1 MLGMEAGPQ
10 PLPQRK
16 PPTALTFAGFRLD
29 LTRGS
34 LFREGE
40 EVKLRP
46 KSYETLKYLA
56 ANAGRLVPKTE
67 LVAVLWPD
75 MSIVSDDSLTHC
87 VMDVRRALGDE
98 GQQFIRTVPG
108 RGYLFAAAVEAG
120 QEPGRPIEAPRSSHQ
135 WKTFPVA
142 ASAVIIVLAGL
153 AWVMKNRA
161 GREWARASVPRIEQ
175 LAAAGRYAEGY
186 GLTLQ
191 VLAHLPAEPRVIRL
205 ISELTD
211 DLSVSTTPK
220 GAEVYL
226 RRLGSTQWQRL
237 GTTPIQ
243 HARIPRDEYL
253 LAIRKAGYATFERT
267 VSSTLARS
275 IPSDS
280 PSWDIRIEHR
290 LSEASKVPPRMVVV
304 PGGEYQLR
312 SHSRPIEA
320 SAKLSDFYIDKFE
333 VSNREYKDF
342 IDHAGYATRQFWDPH
357 FYESQVAQGGGL
369 SDKTGLPGPRT
380 WVGGMIP
387 EGKENHP
394 VTGVSWHEARA
405 YCRFRA
411 KDLPTLFQWEKAAR
425 GTVWTPFGVVFPWGI
440 INPADAAK
448 RANVDSTGT
457 TPVDSFEFGMSPFGA
472 YNMAGNV
479 AEWTRNRYDDGFT
492 TAGGGWRDPIYQFLI
507 YGKRPV
513 LYSADTLGFRCAVST
528 DPTGGD
534 EGDMPLA
541 SKDPILDYPI
551 STAEE
556 FRTRKARYDYKWTPL
571 HGEVVATKDS
581 DSWRRE
587 EVAFDG
593 HDGGRVNGFLYLPKR
608 SDPPF
613 QAIHYLGGSG
623 WWFGLPA
630 TDAVEGRAARLAP
643 YIKAGRAV
651 FLVVLRGSGGREPG
665 FVLRLGRASPE
676 YRDMLAKW
684 VIDMERGIDYLE
696 TRSEIDTRKIAFWND
711 SPSEP
716 AGILSAGIQQRYASV
731 ILIGGGVRPDWNSL
745 EPEMNPLFFAPHI
758 RAPKLMLNGL
768 YDDHTPERTSIE
780 PFYRLL
786 SEPKKRASFPAGH
799 LPPLEIAVPLVN
811 AWLNE
816 TLGPVAQK

>member
-1 MLGMEAGPQ
+1 
-10 PLPQRK
+10 
-16 PPTALTFAGFRLD
+16 
-29 LTRGS
+29 
-34 LFREGE
+34 
-40 EVKLRP
+40 VKLRP

-56 ANAGRLVPKTE
+56 GNAGRLVSKAE

-75 MSIVSDDSLTHC
+75 ASMVSDDSLTHC

-98 GQQFIRTVPG
+98 GQQFIRTIPG
-108 RGYLFAAAVEAG
+108 RGYLFAVLVEAG
-120 QEPGRPIEAPRSSHQ
+120 QEPGRTIAVPGSGRK
-135 WKTFPVA
+135 WKTSAIA
-142 ASAVIIVLAGL
+142 ASLAAIVMAGL
-153 AWVMKNRA
+153 VWLFTDRA
-161 GREWARASVPRIEQ
+161 GRVWARAVVPRVEE
-175 LAAAGRYAEGY
+175 LAAAGKYAEGY
-186 GLTLQ
+186 ELALQ
-191 VLAHLPAEPRVIRL
+191 VLARLPAEPRVTRL
-205 ISELTD
+205 ISELAD
-211 DLSVSTTPK
+211 DLSVSTMPA

-226 RRLGSTQWQRL
+226 RRFGSTKVERL
-237 GTTPIQ
+237 GVTPIQ

-253 LAIRKAGYATFERT
+253 LSIRKVGYATFERS

-280 PSWDIRIEHR
+280 PSWDIQIEHR
-290 LSEASKVPPRMVVV
+290 LSEASKVPAGMLVV

-320 SAKLSDFYIDKFE
+320 SAKLSDFYLDKFE

-342 IDHAGYATRQFWDPH
+342 IDHGGYATRQFWDPR
-357 FYESQVAQGGGL
+357 FYDSQVAQGGDL
-369 SDKTGLPGPRT
+369 RDKTGLPGPRG

-448 RANVDSTGT
+448 RANVDSRGT
-457 TPVDSFEFGMSPFGA
+457 APVDSFEFGMSPFGA

-492 TAGGGWRDPIYQFLI
+492 TAGGSWSDPIYQFLI
-507 YGKRPV
+507 YGKRPA

-541 SKDPILDYPI
+541 SKDAILDYAI
-551 STAEE
+551 STAAE

-571 HGEVVATKDS
+571 HGELVATEDS
-581 DSWRRE
+581 QSWRRE
-587 EVAFDG
+587 EVVFDG
-593 HDGGRVNGFLYLPKR
+593 HDGARVRGFLYLPKR

-613 QAIHYLGGSG
+613 QTIHYLGGSG
-623 WWFGLPA
+623 WWYGLPA

-651 FLVVLRGSGGREPG
+651 FLVVLRGSAGREPG
-665 FVLRLGRASPE
+665 SVLRLGRASPE

-696 TRSEIDTRKIAFWND
+696 TRSEIDARKLAFWND

-716 AGILSAGIQQRYASV
+716 AGILSAAIQQRYASV
-731 ILIGGGVRPDWNSL
+731 ILIGAGVRPDWKTL
-745 EPEMNPLFFAPHI
+745 EPAMNPLFFAPHI
-758 RAPKLMLNGL
+758 RTPKLMLNGL

-780 PFYRLL
+780 PFFRLL
-786 SEPKKRASFPAGH
+786 SEPKKRASFPEGH
-799 LPPLEIAVPLVN
+799 LPPMEIAVPLVN

-816 TLGPVAQK
+816 TLGPVTQK